1 MRSILLYNRME
12 DQITTQN
19 KRILVVEDEPA
30 LREAVKL
37 KLERRGYIVD
47 DAETGEKGLELLKEH
62 RPDLVWLDMLLPGIN
77 GMEVLRTI
85 RANPEYADLKVIVVS
100 VSSGEERI
108 KEMLRLGA
116 IDYIVKSNYPLDEII
131 AKAEAVVE

>member
-1 MRSILLYNRME
+1 ME